1 MIRIGITMG
10 DPAGIGPEIIL
21 KTLAG
26 DFPAAQCDPVVIGC
40 GEILARTARLLK
52 IPVKI
57 VPVNENA
64 MPVRSGNEIPV
75 IEPKDTPD
83 LSQIKIGQI
92 QEQAGKAARLF
103 IDTAV
108 SLIQK
113 NHLDCLCTAP
123 IHKEAMRLAGFEFP
137 GHTEYLA
144 HLAET
149 REFAMLMA
157 GGGLRVVLLTIHTA
171 LKNIHRMITKELIL
185 NKLRL
190 TNRFIPYFG
199 VREPRIGVCGLNPHA
214 GEGGLFGDEE
224 EEIIIP
230 AIEQAKREGISAEGP
245 FSADTIFHR
254 MLKGDFDA
262 ILAMYHDQALIP
274 IKTLAFYE
282 GVNITMGLPFIRT
295 SVDHGT
301 GFDIAGKGMANPSS
315 LKAAIR
321 LAVILEKNKKALE
334 DKNILHTNHANLS
347 SED

>member
-21 KTLAG
+21 KTFAEP
-26 DFPAAQCDPVVIGC
+26 FPAGECIPVVIGC

-57 VPVNENA
+57 IPVKENA
-64 MPVRSGNEIPV
+64 IPERLENDIPV
-75 IEPKDTPD
+75 IEPESMPD
-83 LSQIKIGQI
+83 LSKIKIGQI
-92 QEQAGKAARLF
+92 QKQAGNAARLF

-123 IHKEAMRLAGFEFP
+123 IHKEAMHLAGFKFP

-144 HLAET
+144 HLTET
-149 REFAMLMA
+149 REFAMMME

-171 LKNIHRMITKELIL
+171 LKNIPRMMTKELIL
-185 NKLRL
+185 DKLRL
-190 TNRFIPYFG
+190 THSFIPCFG

-214 GEGGLFGDEE
+214 GEGGLFGEEE

-230 AIEQAKREGISAEGP
+230 AIKQAKKEGIGAEGP

-254 MLKGDFDA
+254 MLEGDFDA

-274 IKTLAFYE
+274 IKTLAFYD

-301 GFDIAGKGMANPSS
+301 GFDIAGKGEANPLS

-321 LAVILEKNKKALE
+321 LAALLETHKKAQE
-334 DKNILHTNHANLS
+334 RR
-347 SED
+347 